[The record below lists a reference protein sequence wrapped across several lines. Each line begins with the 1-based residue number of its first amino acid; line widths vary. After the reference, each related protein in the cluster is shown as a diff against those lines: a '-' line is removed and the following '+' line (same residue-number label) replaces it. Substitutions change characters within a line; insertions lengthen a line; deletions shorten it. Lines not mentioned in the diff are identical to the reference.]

1 MLSLTSDGHSAN
13 VRYAAHLEAA
23 LRAESK
29 LGVLHHICDCHT
41 LTWALA
47 PALKMHSALGALHCL
62 AKLLQ
67 LVEDSLEII
76 PCNDVPEDAHQW
88 RQFAERALAGTL
100 LREYKTDIRAEGMQ
114 ASKERGRAQ
123 ARAEALAQTL
133 LALDNSDWQREK
145 IQVYVKAAEM
155 TEPLAEARRQHVNK
169 LLGTISEVFEL
180 CLPCVPCLT
189 LRIPRRLGGSKN
201 RSPNTVPYTS
211 NVYPLR
217 NP

>member
-1 MLSLTSDGHSAN
+1 MHSSRSRARLHRFESGGPPRAGAEHPVVMLSLTSDGHSAT

-41 LTWALA
+41 LTLALA

-67 LVEDSLEII
+67 QLRYRQLFMKSLLQLVEDSLEII
-76 PCNDVPEDAHQW
+76 PCNDMPEDARQW

-100 LREYKTDIRAEGMQ
+100 LREYKTEIRAEGVP

-123 ARAEALAQTL
+123 ARL
-133 LALDNSDWQREK
+133 NSGAD
-145 IQVYVKAAEM
+145 VACA
-155 TEPLAEARRQHVNK
+155 
-169 LLGTISEVFEL
+169 
-180 CLPCVPCLT
+180 
-189 LRIPRRLGGSKN
+189 
-201 RSPNTVPYTS
+201 
-211 NVYPLR
+211 
-217 NP
+217 